1 MQLLGQ
7 VEGALIAGHSHFE
20 CAWRV
25 VVDDANPG
33 SAFLVSNY
41 KAVGAMRY
49 LHMGSH

>member
-7 VEGALIAGHSHFE
+7 VGGAVIVDHSHFE

-33 SAFLVSNY
+33 STS
-41 KAVGAMRY
+41 
-49 LHMGSH
+49 

>member
-7 VEGALIAGHSHFE
+7 VEGAVIAGHSHF
-20 CAWRV
+20 AWMV

-33 SAFLVSNY
+33 SAFLINDY
-41 KAVGAMRY
+41 KAVGATRY

>member
-1 MQLLGQ
+1 MQILGQ
-7 VEGALIAGHSHFE
+7 EEGAVIAGHSHSG

-41 KAVGAMRY
+41 KAVGAVRY

>member
-7 VEGALIAGHSHFE
+7 VKGAVIAGHSHFE

-33 SAFLVSNY
+33 SAL
-41 KAVGAMRY
+41 
-49 LHMGSH
+49 